1 MKDIF
6 KYLIIFVAC
15 LSFAAGAV
23 SASQLVEHDFNDF
36 DALAPEGV
44 QFYEE
49 TTETYHYYINS
60 QEKLAYVYIGSSLIN
75 DATINVAY
83 GMLENIGLEKM
94 NTDGNLTVFRINDGE
109 LSRYGEYAVEVH
121 TEGKIVCIAGDDL
134 NELKEI
140 GSSVSFN

>member
-1 MKDIF
+1 MG
-6 KYLIIFVAC
+6 LV
-15 LSFAAGAV
+15 AGAV
-23 SASQLVEHDFNDF
+23 SASNLVEHDFNEF
-36 DALAPEGV
+36 NALAPEGV

-60 QEKLAYVYIGSSLIN
+60 QENIAYVYIGSSMIN

-83 GMLENIGLEKM
+83 SMLENMGLEKM
-94 NTDGNLTVFRINDGE
+94 NTDGNLTVFKINDGE
-109 LSRYGEYAVEVH
+109 LNKYGAYAMEVH
-121 TEGKIVCIAGDDL
+121 TEGKIVCIVGNDL